1 MILATKIHEIMTKNV
16 VKISITDTI
25 TDIEH
30 TFRIN
35 HLRHAPVCEGER
47 VVGMISLLDL
57 RHSLAIEDREDAEY
71 VEGPNLIASQIMV
84 ADPVTLQSNQPIQ
97 EAAQLFSE
105 NEFHAVPVLD
115 GEHIA
120 GIISTTDIIRFM
132 MESIEELETS
142 MAD

>member
-1 MILATKIHEIMTKNV
+1 MILATKVHEIMTKNV

-57 RHSLAIEDREDAEY
+57 RHSLPIVDRDDMEY

-84 ADPVTLQSNQPIQ
+84 ADPITLQSSQPIR
-97 EAAQLFSE
+97 EAALLFSD

-120 GIISTTDIIRFM
+120 GIISTTDLIRFM
-132 MESIEELETS
+132 MESIDELETS
-142 MAD
+142 MAE